1 MRTKA
6 ALRVSLPLRKQC
18 QAVGGQEKLQPMS
31 SSSDR
36 EDQADTAELHS
47 LLVCKVRETPNQE
60 VHT

>member
-6 ALRVSLPLRKQC
+6 ALRISLPLRKQC
-18 QAVGGQEKLQPMS
+18 QEVGGQEKLQPMS